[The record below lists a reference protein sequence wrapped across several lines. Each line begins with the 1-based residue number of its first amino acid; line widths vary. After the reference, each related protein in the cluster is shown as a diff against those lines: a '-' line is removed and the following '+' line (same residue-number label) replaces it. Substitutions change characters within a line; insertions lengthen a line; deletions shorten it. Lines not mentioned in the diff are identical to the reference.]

1 MSDVASVQKRNPR
14 KWLLTQ
20 NSDLRRIGVFNWTL
34 PAFAI
39 QLPDGSNFNVCPQAG
54 VCAQFCY
61 ARVGTY
67 RFKNVRAAHIRN
79 LLLCRDTPEEFETRM
94 TDELNHKRYSGK
106 WIRLHD
112 SGDFFSEENLLTWLR
127 IMEKSPGVRFYCYTK
142 EIRLFKRVLAGSAP
156 DNFLWCYSLGG
167 KEDTYIDITKERHAD
182 VFPDVEAL
190 IAGGYTDQTESDL
203 LAVLSESPLVG
214 IPANRIPHLLKKQG
228 SGTFG
233 SLQRE
238 RDEKLAAKN
247 SPRSQ
252 KFALVH

>member
-1 MSDVASVQKRNPR
+1 MSETATTPKKSPR

-54 VCAQFCY
+54 VCARFCY

-79 LLLCRDTPEEFETRM
+79 LLLCRDAPEAFEARM
-94 TDELNHKRYSGK
+94 KEELSHKRYSGK

-112 SGDFFSEENLLTWLR
+112 SGDFYSEEYLLTWLR
-127 IMEKSPGVRFYCYTK
+127 IMKNSPGVRFYCYTK
-142 EIRLFKRVLAGSAP
+142 EIRLFKRVLAENAP

-167 KEDTYIDITKERHAD
+167 KEDKYIDLTTERHAD

-203 LAVLSESPLVG
+203 LSVLSESPLVG
-214 IPANRIPHLLKKQG
+214 IPANRIPFLLKKQG
-228 SGTFG
+228 KGTFG

-238 RDEKLAAKN
+238 RDEKLAAKKAA
-247 SPRSQ
+247 SGRE
-252 KFALVH
+252 FALVH